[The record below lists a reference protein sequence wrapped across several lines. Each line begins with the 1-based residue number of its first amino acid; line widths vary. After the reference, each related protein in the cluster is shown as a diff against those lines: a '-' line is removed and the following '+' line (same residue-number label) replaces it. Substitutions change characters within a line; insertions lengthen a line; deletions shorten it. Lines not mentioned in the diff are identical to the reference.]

1 MLKSERYTF
10 NAETLEYELSV
21 KSRGKRIA
29 LGAFRVML
37 GLCAVALYWYI
48 YIGVLG
54 FDLPKTAHLRQV
66 NDGWSAKVD
75 IIDRH
80 LEQYDEVL
88 ATLQIRDDNVYR
100 SLFGLNTISPEVRNA
115 GFGGVNRY
123 PYLDESDYSLR
134 MKATMMKLDVLT
146 KKSYVQSKSYDEI
159 SSLAEK
165 TGEMASC
172 IPNISPIVPDKRIYH
187 LSSGYGFR
195 TDPFTGRSALHSGM
209 DFALP
214 TGTPIYATG
223 SGKVVQ
229 VIYSRVGYGNQ
240 VVIDHGFGYKTRY
253 GHLSSIFVEEGMA
266 VQRGDFIGKAG
277 STGRS
282 TGPHLHYEVI
292 YMGRTVNP
300 INYVDLDIPVS
311 EYNSMIRH
319 VEAEAGF
326 AMHPS
331 HRKK

>member
-1 MLKSERYTF
+1 MLKSERYIF
-10 NAETLEYELSV
+10 NPETLEYELPV
-21 KSRGKRIA
+21 KSKGRRIFNYA
-29 LGAFRVML
+29 WRIVACAG
-37 GLCAVALYWYI
+37 AVALYWYI

-54 FDLPKTAHLRQV
+54 FDLPKTAHLKQV

-75 IIDRH
+75 IIDRNTD
-80 LEQYDEVL
+80 QYDEVL
-88 ATLQIRDDNVYR
+88 STLQIRDDNVYR
-100 SLFGLNTISPEVRNA
+100 SLFGMNPISPEVRNA

-123 PYLDESDYSLR
+123 PYLDEEDYSSRIKGTL
-134 MKATMMKLDVLT
+134 MKLDVLT

-159 SSLAEK
+159 STLAER

-172 IPNISPIVPDKRIYH
+172 IPNISPIVPDRKVYH
-187 LSSGYGFR
+187 LSSGYGVR
-195 TDPFTGRSALHSGM
+195 TDPFTGRATVHGGM

-214 TGTPIYATG
+214 IGTPIYSTG
-223 SGKVVQ
+223 NGKVVQ
-229 VIYSRVGYGNQ
+229 VIYSRAGYGNQ

-253 GHLSSIFVEEGMA
+253 GHLSSIFVEEGMT
-266 VQRGDFIGKAG
+266 VRRGDFIGKSG

-292 YMGRTVNP
+292 YMDRTVNP

-311 EYNSMIRH
+311 EYSSMIRH
-319 VEAEAGF
+319 VEAESEF
-326 AMHPS
+326 SLHPS